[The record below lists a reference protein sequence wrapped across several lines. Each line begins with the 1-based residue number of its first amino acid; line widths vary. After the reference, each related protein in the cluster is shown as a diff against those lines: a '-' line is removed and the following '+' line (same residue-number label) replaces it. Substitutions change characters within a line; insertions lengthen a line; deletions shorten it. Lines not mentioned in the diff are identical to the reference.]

1 MLVFCS
7 SLLVIALWH
16 ALYMPYVFWYA
27 FFLGAIN
34 IIFNCPSK
42 SNGFLREGAGNAVI
56 FLMLP

>member
-1 MLVFCS
+1 MLVFFFFF
-7 SLLVIALWH
+7 LIIALWH
-16 ALYMPYVFWYA
+16 ALSMPYVFWYA

-34 IIFNCPSK
+34 IIFYCPSK